1 MILSS
6 IRGRSGQKSR
16 YNRVKAGFS
25 IVEALMSSML
35 LAAVMVGL
43 LTLAGL
49 TFTAEDRERKK
60 REDLLNASSVAAEIN
75 SGVLSGDFGSFLG
88 ISGIVERTPKPY
100 GPGSY
105 NVSIWSE
112 FQKNEKSWRVL
123 CIRSGL

>member
-1 MILSS
+1 
-6 IRGRSGQKSR
+6 
-16 YNRVKAGFS
+16 
-25 IVEALMSSML
+25 MSSML
-35 LAAVMVGL
+35 MAAVMVGL

-88 ISGIVERTPKPY
+88 ISGIVERTPEPY

-105 NVSIWSE
+105 NVSIRSE
-112 FQKNEKSWRVL
+112 FQKNEKSWRIL
-123 CIRSGL
+123 RIRSGL